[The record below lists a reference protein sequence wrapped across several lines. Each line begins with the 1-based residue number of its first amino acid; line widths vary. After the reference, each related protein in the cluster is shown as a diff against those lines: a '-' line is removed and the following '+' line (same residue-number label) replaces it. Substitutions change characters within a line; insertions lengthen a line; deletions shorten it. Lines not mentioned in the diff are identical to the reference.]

1 MRSKIT
7 VENPALNHL
16 QCVVNDS
23 AYSNTA
29 GNIFVHKLTSNS
41 RIATGMYGISRD
53 DSSSHFP
60 GCFQA
65 RRRNLGPQ
73 VCKRGSW
80 SEYP

>member
-1 MRSKIT
+1 MGSEIT

-16 QCVVNDS
+16 QCAVNNS
-23 AYSNTA
+23 AYSNAA
-29 GNIFVHKLTSNS
+29 GIFFHKLTSNS

-53 DSSSHFP
+53 VSSSHFP

-73 VCKRGSW
+73 VCKRSSW